1 MRACRP
7 SGQQGSVAGDV
18 NPREW
23 RARGCGRGA
32 SVMCA
37 GARHARRREKDA
49 RDSGEFDEDDIEE
62 RVLARCNC
70 CWFTTRI

>member
-1 MRACRP
+1 MSIPGNGGYVCA
-7 SGQQGSVAGDV
+7 VAV
-18 NPREW
+18 RVW
-23 RARGCGRGA
+23 
-32 SVMCA
+32 CA
-37 GARHARRREKDA
+37 PEQDTRRREKDV